1 MRQIIIIIALA
12 LLSVLPLAGC
22 ITDDSP
28 DNTITPLSAELENLK
43 TTVTN
48 HTTKIAK
55 LEEDVAK
62 KADSSRVDNLV
73 TSMGQQSGTFS
84 GYTKA
89 ETYSRAEVDAA
100 IASAINAL
108 KTNQSWITGTGNT
121 PQGGSDTGTVIFTNN
136 PVSIPQIFSSSSGAS
151 SSPWIMT
158 IKNNSSTWQYVKP
171 VVQLNVASGQ
181 PSSKVTGITLI
192 ISGGSCTM
200 TGLLTTDNITGNMSF
215 SPATMATVATPSII
229 IMPVSGCN
237 SSGEIQIGPG
247 QSQAVNIQIQNLKT
261 DEPILWNVTTSI
273 SSRSM

>member
-1 MRQIIIIIALA
+1 MKRIIIIALA

-43 TTVTN
+43 TTVTG

-55 LEEDVAK
+55 LEEDVAR
-62 KADSSRVDNLV
+62 KADSSRVDSLA
-73 TSMGQQSGTFS
+73 TSIGQQSGTAA

-108 KTNQSWITGTGNT
+108 KADQSWITGASSGS
-121 PQGGSDTGTVIFTNN
+121 QGGSDTGTVIFTNN

-181 PSSKVTGITLI
+181 PSSFVSDITLI

-200 TGLLTTDNITGNMSF
+200 TGSLEAAGHMSF
-215 SPATMATVATPSII
+215 SPANMKTVKTPSII
-229 IMPVSGCN
+229 IMPISGCN
-237 SSGEIQIGPG
+237 GSGEIQIGPG
-247 QSQAVNIQIQNLKT
+247 QSQAMNIQIQNLKT
-261 DEPILWNVTTSI
+261 PDAILWNVTTSI